1 MISSRPS
8 SATPKSGRRKLLAVL
23 VTSLMIGQLSQAQAA
38 DLLEITQDALDRNA
52 DLASAKELFKSVEA
66 GRDVQQADLLPQV
79 TATGQVAHNRQ
90 YESQRPRS
98 SGGGSSLGTPPTD
111 DNVTAG
117 SLKLE
122 ATQALFNARSRAEV
136 EQAERQIDQQ
146 LYQLAAT
153 EQQLLI
159 DVSTAYFEILRAN
172 EVLDARSAQQRA
184 IERQYEQ
191 AREQFDVGLIAITDV
206 EEAKARFDQSRAQRI
221 IAENALQVS
230 FEALHRLTGKH
241 YNSIDMLQTDM
252 PVVPP
257 SPASVQEW
265 VDLAMQK
272 SPLVLA
278 SQAGVEVSRSGVDV
292 ARAQRLPVVEAFAN
306 YSYGDSN
313 SDVLTGHDSASQI
326 GVGVSVPLYTGGR
339 TSASIRQGTYQLA
352 SSQYDFEAQ
361 RLTAIQQVRS
371 QFTQSNNNVAT
382 VEALAQTVV
391 SSQSSLNATRAGFEV
406 GTRNIVDV
414 LDAEQNLYNAV
425 ADYADARYRYVTD
438 LLILRQQSGT
448 LDTQAISELNGWLN
462 AAEKVQF
469 NDTPITDTSMNIG
482 APPSPET

>member
-1 MISSRPS
+1 MKFSRPC
-8 SATPKSGRRKLLAVL
+8 AEAPRTGRRKLLAVL
-23 VTSLMIGQLSQAQAA
+23 VTSLMIGQIGQAQAA
-38 DLLEITQDALDRNA
+38 DLLEITQDALDKNA
-52 DLASAKELFKSVEA
+52 ELASAKELFKSVEA

-79 TATGQVAHNRQ
+79 TASGQVAHNRQ
-90 YESQRPRS
+90 FESQQPKRAIGS
-98 SGGGSSLGTPPTD
+98 AASDDSVTSG
-111 DNVTAG
+111 N
-117 SLKLE
+117 LKLE

-136 EQAERQIDQQ
+136 TQAERQIDQQ

-159 DVSTAYFEILRAN
+159 DVSTAYFEILRAK

-191 AREQFDVGLIAITDV
+191 AREQFDVGLIAITNV

-230 FEALHRLTGKH
+230 FETLHKLTGKH
-241 YNSIDMLQTDM
+241 YASIDMLQTDM

-257 SPASVQEW
+257 NPSVVQEW
-265 VDLAMQK
+265 VDLAMERN
-272 SPLVLA
+272 PLVLA
-278 SQAGVEVSRSGVDV
+278 SQAGVEVSRSGVEI
-292 ARAQRLPVVEAFAN
+292 ARAQRLPVVEAFAS
-306 YSYGDSN
+306 YSYGDSD
-313 SDVLTGHDSASQI
+313 SDVLKGHDSAGQL
-326 GVGVSVPLYTGGR
+326 GVGVSVPLFTGGR

-371 QFTQSNNNVAT
+371 QFTQSSNNVAT
-382 VEALAQTVV
+382 VEALGQTVV
-391 SSQSSLNATRAGFEV
+391 SSQSSLDATRAGYEV

-438 LLILRQQSGT
+438 LLTLRQQSGT
-448 LDTQAISELNGWLN
+448 LDTEAISELNGWLN

-469 NDTPITDTSMNIG
+469 NEKPITGASMDIG
-482 APPSPET
+482 APPRPET

>member
-1 MISSRPS
+1 MTSSRS
-8 SATPKSGRRKLLAVL
+8 CAATPTTGCRKLLVVL
-23 VTSLMIGQLSQAQAA
+23 VTSLMMSQVQAA
-38 DLLEITQDALDRNA
+38 DLLEITQDALDKNA

-79 TATGQVAHNRQ
+79 TASGQLAHNRQ
-90 YESQRPRS
+90 HESQQPKYS
-98 SGGGSSLGTPPTD
+98 GSSPMGSSAGD

-172 EVLDARSAQQRA
+172 EVLDARIAQQRA

-230 FEALHRLTGKH
+230 FEALHRLTGKR
-241 YNSIDMLQTDM
+241 YNSIDMLQKDM

-257 SPASVQEW
+257 NPSSVQVW
-265 VDLAMQK
+265 VDLAMERN
-272 SPLVLA
+272 PLVLA
-278 SQAGVEVSRSGVDV
+278 SQAGVEVSRSGVDI
-292 ARAQRLPVVEAFAN
+292 AQAQRLPVVQAFAN
-306 YSYGDSN
+306 YTYGDSD
-313 SDVLTGHDSASQI
+313 SDVLTGHDSASQV

-361 RLTAIQQVRS
+361 RLSVVQQVRS
-371 QFTQSNNNVAT
+371 QFTQASNNVAT

-391 SSQSSLNATRAGFEV
+391 SSQSALDATRAGFEV
-406 GTRNIVDV
+406 GIRNIVDV

-438 LLILRQQSGT
+438 LLALRQQSGT
-448 LDTQAISELNGWLN
+448 LDTEAVSELNGWLN
-462 AAEKVQF
+462 SAQQVQLDQQPVAAPGM
-469 NDTPITDTSMNIG
+469 DIG